1 MEKKRAKISLFKWI
15 MLAISVLVCLS
26 ILYPLIILF
35 IGSFAVEKFGKP
47 TVYTFANYV
56 RAFTDPR
63 IMKSFLNTLLVCLG
77 TSVFST
83 IFGVFLAWASSRA
96 DYPYRKTLEIFNL
109 LPFFL
114 SPLVMSV
121 AWICLGAP
129 RVGLINTFLQGLF
142 QLEKPPLNVYG
153 LWGIIWV
160 MTIYYVSYMYL
171 FTIGSL
177 KKMDPALEEV
187 ARTCGSSLFITTRRI
202 TLPLNIPSISF
213 GFIMVFIMSAGMFAV
228 PATLGSPVHKEVL
241 ATQIFEVVHRY
252 PGNYNLGAAI
262 SSVLLVIVLLG
273 LFVQRKII
281 LRRQYFT
288 VTGKGY
294 RPHLIDL
301 GNWKYLVLIL
311 NLFYLFIVAVLPIVT
326 LFLISLHKPWTGTL
340 QFSRLTFANY
350 AYIFREIPMAV
361 RAIKNSLF
369 IGTITASAI
378 MFLSVIIAYLVYR
391 LKPRG
396 HQAIDFVSSLPIA
409 IPGIVVAMGI
419 LIGYIK
425 TPLYATLW
433 IVVLAY
439 ICRFIPLGAKS
450 VIPVLLSIHPEMDES
465 SRICGASGW
474 VTLRRIVIPLLWSG
488 LMAGWLML
496 FIIFVKEIN
505 TSILLVSPGNEVTGF
520 ALLYIFEERLLSDSA
535 AFAMIE
541 TGIILISVFCF
552 RKILGTREMEL

>member
-1 MEKKRAKISLFKWI
+1 MF
-15 MLAISVLVCLS
+15 AISVLVCLS
-26 ILYPLIILF
+26 IIYPLIILF
-35 IGSFAVEKFGKP
+35 FGSFTVEKFGKP
-47 TVYTFANYV
+47 PVYTFANYIY
-56 RAFTDPR
+56 AFTDPR
-63 IMKSFLNTLLVCLG
+63 IMKSFVNTLLVSLG

-96 DYPYRKTLEIFNL
+96 DYPFRKTMEIFNL
-109 LPFFL
+109 LPFFPFPSGHVRCLDL
-114 SPLVMSV
+114 SCRTQGWAIEYLLKGPFSTPRHPLD
-121 AWICLGAP
+121 
-129 RVGLINTFLQGLF
+129 
-142 QLEKPPLNVYG
+142 VYS

-187 ARTCGSSLFITTRRI
+187 ARTCGSDLFATTRRI
-202 TLPLNIPSISF
+202 TMPLNVPSITF

-228 PATLGSPVHKEVL
+228 PATLGLPVRKEVL

-252 PGNYNLGAAI
+252 PGDFNLGAAI
-262 SSVLLVIVLLG
+262 SSILLIMVLFALW
-273 LFVQRKII
+273 VQRKVI

-301 GNWKYLVLIL
+301 GNWKYLVLSL
-311 NLFYLFIVAVLPIVT
+311 NLVYLFIVAVLPIVT

-350 AYIFREIPMAV
+350 AYIFREIPMV
-361 RAIKNSLF
+361 LRGIKNSLV
-369 IGTITASAI
+369 IGTTTASAI
-378 MFLSVIIAYLVYR
+378 MVLSVILAYLVYR

-433 IVVLAY
+433 IIILAY
-439 ICRFIPLGAKS
+439 VCRFIPLGAKS

-465 SRICGASGW
+465 SRVCGASGW
-474 VTLRRIVIPLLWSG
+474 VTLKRIIIPLLWSG
-488 LMAGWLML
+488 MMAGWLML

-520 ALLYIFEERLLSDSA
+520 VLLYIFEERLLSDTA

-541 TGIILISVFCF
+541 TGIILVSVFCF